1 MWLLALVALPK
12 FLYHFLIY
20 KKYHTSFLKRAGL
33 NFSFPKLKKPVIW
46 IHAVS
51 LGETKAIV
59 PLASQLKL
67 AFPNYSLIIS
77 SITETGHE
85 EAKKSI
91 SCADY
96 HLYLPFD
103 FSFLTKRVVSHF
115 SPSLVLLSESDFWFN
130 FLRHAKKAGA
140 KIALVN
146 GKLSSK
152 SAKRFQQISFFSKEL
167 FDLFDLFC
175 LQNQE
180 YYQRFEELSIDC
192 QRLSITGNLKFDCKQ
207 EHLLI
212 KELEQWRKKLCLDGF
227 ILTIGSTHPLEEEL
241 FIPILQ
247 KLWKVWPNLKV
258 LLIPRHLQRAQE
270 VAKLFSAQSIHCL
283 SYKSFDKQQTEK
295 KKKAQVILLDIMG
308 LLPIAYQLADLCI
321 VGGSYTSKVGGHNI
335 LEPCEYGK
343 PVIFGPYM
351 HSQKELVTLVTQS
364 EGGWQIEISKLYNKI
379 VELLKN
385 TPKRL
390 QAGQKGKEMRQNLSG
405 STEKTIALLKPLLK
419 K

>member
-130 FLRHAKKAGA
+130 FLRHAKKRAQ
-140 KIALVN
+140 KLHLLMVSSPLNRQN
-146 GKLSSK
+146 GFSK
-152 SAKRFQQISFFSKEL
+152 SPFFL
-167 FDLFDLFC
+167 
-175 LQNQE
+175 
-180 YYQRFEELSIDC
+180 
-192 QRLSITGNLKFDCKQ
+192 
-207 EHLLI
+207 
-212 KELEQWRKKLCLDGF
+212 
-227 ILTIGSTHPLEEEL
+227 
-241 FIPILQ
+241 
-247 KLWKVWPNLKV
+247 
-258 LLIPRHLQRAQE
+258 
-270 VAKLFSAQSIHCL
+270 
-283 SYKSFDKQQTEK
+283 KSFLIFLTFFVYKTK
-295 KKKAQVILLDIMG
+295 STISGLKSCLLTVSDYP
-308 LLPIAYQLADLCI
+308 LQ
-321 VGGSYTSKVGGHNI
+321 
-335 LEPCEYGK
+335 
-343 PVIFGPYM
+343 
-351 HSQKELVTLVTQS
+351 
-364 EGGWQIEISKLYNKI
+364 EI
-379 VELLKN
+379 
-385 TPKRL
+385 
-390 QAGQKGKEMRQNLSG
+390 
-405 STEKTIALLKPLLK
+405 
-419 K
+419 